1 MSDLLHSLISRGT
14 LNLLTYIKRGQIN
27 DTTSGKS
34 FGIISSIYE

>member
-1 MSDLLHSLISRGT
+1 MSILHSLTSRVK

-34 FGIISSIYE
+34 FGIISSIYK